1 MEMNTPV
8 KPRPSKRLYTIREAA
23 EFLGRSEEAVR
34 TLCEKG
40 KLPVVRIDRRIQL
53 DVRDLELVI
62 ELHKQPAVSE

>member
-1 MEMNTPV
+1 MNAQPKT
-8 KPRPSKRLYTIREAA
+8 RPTKRLYSIREAA

-34 TLCEKG
+34 TLCERG

-62 ELHKQPAVSE
+62 EMNKQPAVNE